1 MIDNFATFSD
11 EIKYELLQ
19 SLSTEFP
26 EIKFMDN
33 AAHYSIQNEPPEFK
47 ICKIKLTYNR
57 DNQTV
62 SINGL
67 LAVSLYYGSP
77 NNIEIDSGRIRNF
90 LLGVNRKIFTTAN
103 YKVWFD
109 LSHDYDVDYFPEF
122 REFQAGSIYNFRATK
137 NS

>member
-11 EIKYELLQ
+11 ELKYKMLQ
-19 SLSTEFP
+19 DLNTAFP

-33 AAHYSIQNEPPEFK
+33 SANYSIQDEPPDFK
-47 ICKIKLTYNR
+47 VGKVRLTYWK
-57 DNQTV
+57 DSQTV
-62 SINGL
+62 SINGHF
-67 LAVSLYYGSP
+67 AVTLYYGSP
-77 NNIEIDSGRIRNF
+77 NNIEIDSGRVRNF
-90 LLGVNRKIFTTAN
+90 LLGDNRKIFTTAN

-109 LSHDYDVDYFPEF
+109 LSHDYDVNYFPEF